1 MPVID
6 DKTIKELD
14 QARQRRNILIQE
26 NTAYV
31 KGNNP
36 ETLNEPPN
44 KKPDNRITIPFAKMA
59 VETLCGYAGRAG
71 DITINW
77 ENLTTIEEEATS
89 KKAAKLDP
97 YIELQKQIADHNE
110 AELETSQLYEVGVT
124 QGESYELFW
133 VSDELDLSGMV
144 TPEYKKIPNIEIALI
159 WSSDIKRKLEAALRF
174 WVVGKSHFL
183 DIYYPEFSER
193 WEKPDGKDTW
203 IRNEEFD
210 TQYPYTEVPLAIYPI
225 NSDTASIFQ
234 AEKDIITGNDKL
246 LNKSINEVDRFNAM
260 IALLPGKV
268 DKPFVDKLIEM
279 NVIDELA
286 DLEKWPEF
294 LQKNLTG
301 VNEFYGMVADRLE
314 KFFHKSIK
322 IPDFSDENFV
332 NAQSG
337 LAMAFKL
344 IGLEFLAAKIDMYF
358 YKGLRQ
364 RDKLINDVI
373 SMNSKF
379 KVDDYKMEI
388 VSKRNLPMD
397 KLAIVEMV
405 VKLNG
410 ILSRETLLRFLPEDI
425 VKDVEKE
432 LLLIAG
438 EVPEVDLELDI
449 ED

>member
-14 QARQRRNILIQE
+14 AIRGKRNLLIWE
-26 NTAYV
+26 NRAYV

-36 ETLNEPPN
+36 ETLNEAPH

-77 ENLTTIEEEATS
+77 ENITTIEEEATS

-97 YIELQKQIADHNE
+97 YIELQKEIAEHNE
-110 AELETSQLYEVGVT
+110 MELETSQLYEVGIT

-133 VSDELDLSGMV
+133 VSEELKLSSMM
-144 TPEYKKIPNIEIALI
+144 TPEYKKIPNVEIVLL

-174 WVVGKSHFL
+174 WVSGKNHFL
-183 DIYYPEFSER
+183 DVYRPLFSER
-193 WEKPDGKDTW
+193 WNKLDGKNTW
-203 IRNEEFD
+203 IRDEEFD
-210 TQYPYTEVPLAIYPI
+210 TKYPYTEVPLAIYSI
-225 NSDTASIFQ
+225 NSDTVSIFQ

-246 LNKSINEVDRFNAM
+246 LNKSVNEVDRFNAM
-260 IALLPGKV
+260 IALFPQLVGKEMA
-268 DKPFVDKLIEM
+268 DKLVEM
-279 NVIDELA
+279 KIID
-286 DLEKWPEF
+286 DLEQFEKWPQY
-294 LQKNLTG
+294 LQKDLNG
-301 VNEFYGMVADRLE
+301 VKEFYTMVSERLE

-364 RDKLINDVI
+364 RNKLINDVI

-379 KVDDYKMEI
+379 NTDDYKMEI
-388 VSKRNLPMD
+388 ISKRNLPMD
-397 KLAIVEMV
+397 KPAIIDMV

-410 ILSRETLLRFLPEDI
+410 ILSKETLLKFLPEDI
-425 VKDVEKE
+425 VKDVEAE
-432 LLLIAG
+432 LLRLEG
-438 EVPEVDLELDI
+438 DQEEVDLELNI